1 MNSASLANYVQ
12 VSKLIDEIGV
22 GKTTFYTRWLTDLR
36 IKPLKFRGK
45 SYISTVEAALVREFA
60 TIHPKG
66 EQAIAAFLQRLHEQG
81 EQAGEPKQSEQR
93 AIALTPDVGAIEQ
106 GEQPGQLA
114 EPPAWLLQLLHV
126 LDGART
132 YFPDP
137 LANLRLLQE
146 VAETGWELPTSK
158 LAPLLE
164 IHPSHLRRMRTYRK
178 FGFTCTKLSKQG
190 RKAAWRVER
199 V

>member
-1 MNSASLANYVQ
+1 VNSASLANYVQ

-22 GKTTFYTRWLTDLR
+22 GKTTFYTRWLPDLR

-45 SYISTVEAALVREFA
+45 SYISSGEAALVREFA

-66 EQAIAAFLQRLHEQG
+66 EQAIASFLERLHEQA
-81 EQAGEPKQSEQR
+81 EQTGHSEQS
-93 AIALTPDVGAIEQ
+93 AIALTPDAGVIEQ
-106 GEQPGQLA
+106 VEQAGQLL
-114 EPPAWLLQLLHV
+114 EPPAWLMQILHM
-126 LDGART
+126 LDGARAH
-132 YFPDP
+132 FPDP
-137 LANLRLLQE
+137 LMNLRLLQE

-164 IHPSHLRRMRTYRK
+164 VHPKYLNSMSIYRK
-178 FGFTCTKLSKQG
+178 FGFTCTKLSEKGQ
-190 RKAAWRVER
+190 RAAWKVER